1 MSFKKTIIPLFI
13 CGIVLCLCSCAKEDE
28 FEMPTLVLSESSV
41 SFDKGVGERTI
52 SVTTNQ
58 NSWPKFNTHLF
69 LIVTV
74 TVLSSFFL
82 WALCPTNFILFEW

>member
-41 SFDKGVGERTI
+41 SFDKGVGE
-52 SVTTNQ
+52 
-58 NSWPKFNTHLF
+58 
-69 LIVTV
+69 
-74 TVLSSFFL
+74 
-82 WALCPTNFILFEW
+82 

>member
-41 SFDKGVGERTI
+41 LRGIKRNVH
-52 SVTTNQ
+52 
-58 NSWPKFNTHLF
+58 NTRM
-69 LIVTV
+69 
-74 TVLSSFFL
+74 
-82 WALCPTNFILFEW
+82 P